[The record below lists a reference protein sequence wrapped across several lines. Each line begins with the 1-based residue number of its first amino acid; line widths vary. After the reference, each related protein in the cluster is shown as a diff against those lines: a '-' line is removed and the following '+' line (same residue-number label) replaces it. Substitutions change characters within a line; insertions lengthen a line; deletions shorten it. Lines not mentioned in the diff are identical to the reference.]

1 MLSMLTSQYCKAD
14 ITILYYKLSSFL
26 SLSLIDAILKMK
38 LRNKN
43 KQKPTTEPKEE
54 LSLRTESILKVL
66 RFKLYGLAFYL
77 KMES

>member
-1 MLSMLTSQYCKAD
+1 
-14 ITILYYKLSSFL
+14 
-26 SLSLIDAILKMK
+26 MK

-66 RFKLYGLAFYL
+66 RFKLYGLAFYQ
-77 KMES
+77 KMDS